1 MSVRYGHRL
10 CTYDTGKRTDKKF
23 YTWQLLRERGG
34 YIKVVAE
41 SIGYY
46 TLNGARSSFNTY
58 KKVFNITSEKRFDS
72 VVMATNYKGFES
84 TI

>member
-1 MSVRYGHRL
+1 MQVRYGHRL
-10 CTYDTGKRTDKKF
+10 CTYDTGKLTDKKH
-23 YTWQLLRERGG
+23 YTWQLIRERGG

-46 TLNGARSSFNTY
+46 TANGARSSFNTY
-58 KKVFNITSEKRFDS
+58 RKAFGFTSQKKFDS
-72 VVMATNYKGFES
+72 VISVNAYKGIES